1 MFQGHVIRDSE
12 QVRIG
17 VFGGSFDPIHI
28 GHLIVV
34 EAAADALALDVVHMI
49 PARMQPFKTGSL
61 EAGPEHRVA
70 MARLAIQDNPRL
82 VLDLREIQRE
92 GPSYTVDSLR
102 ELRDE
107 KPDDELCL
115 LVGADAARE
124 ISQWH
129 EAEQLRR
136 LATVVV
142 LSRPGVE
149 PPKNEI
155 FDRFIKVPAIGV
167 SATDVRDTL
176 RRGGS
181 VRYLVPP
188 AVAAYIES
196 RGLYRM

>member
-1 MFQGHVIRDSE
+1 
-12 QVRIG
+12 VRIG

-34 EAAADALALDVVHMI
+34 EAAADTLALDLVHLI
-49 PARMQPFKTGSL
+49 PARMHPFKSGSL
-61 EAGPEHRVA
+61 EAGPEHRVE
-70 MARLAIQDNPRL
+70 MARLAIQDNPRM
-82 VLDLREIQRE
+82 VLDLREIRRD

-107 KPDDELCL
+107 KPGDELCL
-115 LVGADAARE
+115 LVGADAARD
-124 ISQWH
+124 ISEWH
-129 EAEQLRR
+129 EAQELDR

-149 PPKNEI
+149 PPENDI
-155 FDRFIKVPAIGV
+155 FNRFIEVPAIGI
-167 SATDVRDTL
+167 SATDVRDTV

-181 VRYLVPP
+181 LRYLVPA

-196 RGLYRM
+196 QGLYRI